1 MYKIF
6 GTDLIIIS
14 RIELYLLSYIRINI
28 SQCLSCIEILCK
40 TLILGIILKLLKV
53 VMRSVKKA
61 KCQINGICNPFKKW
75 GKIDIYY

>member
-1 MYKIF
+1 MNNLCKKIF

-28 SQCLSCIEILCK
+28 SWCLSYVEMLCN
-40 TLILGIILKLLKV
+40 TLVLEIILKLLKV

-61 KCQINGICNPFKKW
+61 RCQISGICNPF
-75 GKIDIYY
+75 